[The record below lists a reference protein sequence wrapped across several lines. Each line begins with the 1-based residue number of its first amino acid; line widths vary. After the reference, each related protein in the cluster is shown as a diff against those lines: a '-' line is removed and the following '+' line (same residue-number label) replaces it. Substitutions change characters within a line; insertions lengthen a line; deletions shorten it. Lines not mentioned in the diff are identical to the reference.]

1 MLKKMMY
8 SGGVVLPKVILI
20 NNSSVGSA
28 TVDLRLS
35 SDPTTG
41 AGVITADAGEKNTY
55 NLFNFNSLDVKVF
68 VSGDGPYTVIYKD
81 AVSSGSENIYAVPP
95 DDPQTT
101 IFNQTPNI
109 KITIE
114 DAF

>member
-1 MLKKMMY
+1 MLNKMMY

-20 NNSSVGSA
+20 NNSSVGFA
-28 TVDLRLS
+28 TIDLRLS

-41 AGVITADAGEKNTY
+41 AGVITAEAEEKSTY
-55 NLFNFNSLDVKVF
+55 NLFNFNLLDVKVF
-68 VSGDGPYTVIYKD
+68 ASGDGPYTVIYRD

-95 DDPQTT
+95 DGPRTT
-101 IFNQTPNI
+101 IPNQTPVI